1 MSRLS
6 QCVITEDWK
15 EEEED
20 ENEEFRKFSLPTVS
34 TAAEGAME
42 AGIVDEEEEKGGS
55 DEYVIKSGNP
65 AMMNKSSRYPLFRV
79 ALQKS
84 PTRKIERSKRAIRE
98 RNNSTGT
105 VLVKNAIQEPNISNL
120 IDW

>member
-6 QCVITEDWK
+6 QCVVTEDWK
-15 EEEED
+15 EEEDD
-20 ENEEFRKFSLPTVS
+20 ELYEIKKSS
-34 TAAEGAME
+34 AAAAGGVFEG
-42 AGIVDEEEEKGGS
+42 GEEEKGDS

-65 AMMNKSSRYPLFRV
+65 AVMNESSRYPLFRV
-79 ALQKS
+79 ALQKT
-84 PTRKIERSKRAIRE
+84 PTRKMERSKRAIRE